1 MSKKSGFTLI
11 EVLIVVFI
19 IGLLASVVL
28 VGLGAFRQRG
38 RDARRVADLRSAQ
51 NALEL
56 YYAKNN
62 QYPKVTGSGS
72 QTWTDLKAALI
83 GPEVGIGVESIPSD
97 PIGGAASYEYASSDG
112 TDADAPQ
119 SYVLKATL
127 EEYNQ
132 ILKEDI
138 DDEVFGLQCG
148 AEGDA
153 EREYCIKF

>member
-1 MSKKSGFTLI
+1 MQQRSGFTLI

-72 QTWTDLKAALI
+72 QTWTDLETAIKDANI
-83 GPEVGIGVESIPSD
+83 GINNIPKD
-97 PIGGAASYEYASSDG
+97 PLGGNATYEYASEDTES
-112 TDADAPQ
+112 PQ
-119 SYVLKATL
+119 SYVLKAAL
-127 EEYNQ
+127 EDKNNQ
-132 ILKEDI
+132 VLKDDI
-138 DDEVFGLQCG
+138 DDSDVFGLDCG
-148 AEGDA
+148 SEDNDA
-153 EREYCIKF
+153 YYCIKF